1 MNTLITPLKTGKG
14 NNVKVARKVLEHTV
28 KVINRHATPLPVP
41 AEGEPEIAFEYGAC
55 TVGERL
61 SLIAVAFK
69 EMLDKRADSRIL
81 KIGRA
86 NLLDLVNRI
95 SECASELAAAAKD
108 EIMALAAT
116 LREIVEPKPKAEAEA
131 PAADDKEK
139 GKGKKARKPA
149 PSPAPESP
157 GV

>member
-69 EMLDKRADSRIL
+69 EMLNKRADSKIL

-95 SECASELAAAAKD
+95 SECASELQATAKD
-108 EIMALAAT
+108 EIMALAVT
-116 LREIVEPKPKAEAEA
+116 LREIVEPKPKAEAQAEG
-131 PAADDKEK
+131 DKEK
-139 GKGKKARKPA
+139 GKAKKARKPA
-149 PSPAPESP
+149 PAPAPESP